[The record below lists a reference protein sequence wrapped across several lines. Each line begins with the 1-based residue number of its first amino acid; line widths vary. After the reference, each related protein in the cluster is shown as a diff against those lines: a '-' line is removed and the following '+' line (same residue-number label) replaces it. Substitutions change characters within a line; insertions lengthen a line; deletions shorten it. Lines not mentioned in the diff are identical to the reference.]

1 MKDGKKER
9 KKERKKKERKWTGI
23 NNGNEAKLI
32 ARLLENTRNERIKEM
47 KRGNKRKE

>member
-23 NNGNEAKLI
+23 NTGNEGTFI
-32 ARLLENTRNERIKEM
+32 ARLLENTRKERIKEM
-47 KRGNKRKE
+47 KRCNKRKE